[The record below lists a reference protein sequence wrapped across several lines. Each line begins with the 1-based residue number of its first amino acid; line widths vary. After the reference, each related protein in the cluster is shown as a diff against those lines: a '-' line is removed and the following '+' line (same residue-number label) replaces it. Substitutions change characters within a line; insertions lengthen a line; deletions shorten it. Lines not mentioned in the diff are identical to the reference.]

1 MKVLCTICGR
11 AGSKGIKNKNI
22 REFNGKPL
30 VYYTLAA
37 YELFSEE
44 ESSIDTV
51 LALNTDSPEL
61 VEQIKASGVDTV
73 FVEREEHL
81 AGDVVA
87 KIDVIKDTLYKVES
101 ITGETFDYV
110 IDMDITSPIRSR
122 EDIGNVLSKLIEDE
136 TFDVAFSVTDARR
149 NPHFNMVHRI
159 ENGGYSPV
167 LFKAI
172 TTRQAA
178 PVCYDMNA
186 SIYAY
191 RTEFLREAKNIFD
204 GKCAISEMIDTG
216 ILDIDNAG
224 DFELMEYIY
233 KYFTDNFEGVRGVS
247 ERAHNY

>member
-1 MKVLCTICGR
+1 MRILCTVCGR

-22 REFNGKPL
+22 REFNGIPL

-37 YELFSEE
+37 HELFSEDDPT
-44 ESSIDTV
+44 IDTV

-61 VEQIKASGVDTV
+61 VEQIRRSGVNTV
-73 FVEREEHL
+73 FIEREKHL
-81 AGDVVA
+81 AGDTVA
-87 KIDVIKDTLYKVES
+87 KIDVIKDTLYKAEE
-101 ITGETFDYV
+101 ITGDVFDYV

-122 EDIGNVLSKLIEDE
+122 EDIGNVLSKLIDDDSY
-136 TFDVAFSVTDARR
+136 DVAFSVTDARR
-149 NPHFNMVHRI
+149 NPHFNMVHKI

-191 RTEFLREAKNIFD
+191 RTEFIREANNIFD

-224 DFELMEYIY
+224 DFELMEHIY
-233 KYFTDNFEGVRGVS
+233 KYFIDNFEGIKSVS